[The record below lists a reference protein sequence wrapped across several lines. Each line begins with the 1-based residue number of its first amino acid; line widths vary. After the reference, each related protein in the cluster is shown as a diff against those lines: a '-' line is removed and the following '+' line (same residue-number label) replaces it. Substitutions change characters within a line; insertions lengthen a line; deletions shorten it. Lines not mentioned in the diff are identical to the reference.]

1 MDYVLCCTLSGLGN
15 QSTANICRPYSSS
28 NEEYIVTIR
37 KRKISYFILNISMTL
52 LVCRSIALN
61 KMLELCMHIQYINNK
76 SDLIR
81 RLKFRAKMLDITTQQ
96 HIGYRKYSQTF
107 INLM

>member
-1 MDYVLCCTLSGLGN
+1 MNKGGATVNRGEIVSMYAGL
-15 QSTANICRPYSSS
+15 YSSS

-61 KMLELCMHIQYINNK
+61 KC
-76 SDLIR
+76 
-81 RLKFRAKMLDITTQQ
+81 
-96 HIGYRKYSQTF
+96 
-107 INLM
+107 

>member
-1 MDYVLCCTLSGLGN
+1 MDYVLCCTLSGLRN

-37 KRKISYFILNISMTL
+37 KRKFYIKYQYDIISLQVDCITQ
-52 LVCRSIALN
+52 
-61 KMLELCMHIQYINNK
+61 MLELCMHIQHINNK

-81 RLKFRAKMLDITTQQ
+81 SLKFRAKMLDITTQQ

>member
-1 MDYVLCCTLSGLGN
+1 MLYVIRLRN

-61 KMLELCMHIQYINNK
+61 VRIMY
-76 SDLIR
+76 
-81 RLKFRAKMLDITTQQ
+81 AYTT
-96 HIGYRKYSQTF
+96 Y
-107 INLM
+107 